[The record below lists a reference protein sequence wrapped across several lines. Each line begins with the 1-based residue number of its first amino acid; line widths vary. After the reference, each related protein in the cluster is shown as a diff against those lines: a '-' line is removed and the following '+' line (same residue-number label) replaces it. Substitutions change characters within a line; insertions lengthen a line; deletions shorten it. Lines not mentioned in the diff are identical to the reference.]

1 MTSRI
6 GIQSGQVMSIQLS
19 YPDFS
24 DPVTPDPGTVAV
36 RWTFYVIDNY
46 LALLS
51 RESCRYG
58 TRDKM
63 IYHHY

>member
-36 RWTFYVIDNY
+36 QWTSYVINNY

-51 RESCRYG
+51 RESCR
-58 TRDKM
+58 
-63 IYHHY
+63 

>member
-24 DPVTPDPGTVAV
+24 DPVTPDPGTVPGGGEQD
-36 RWTFYVIDNY
+36 FLCY
-46 LALLS
+46 
-51 RESCRYG
+51 
-58 TRDKM
+58 
-63 IYHHY
+63 

>member
-36 RWTFYVIDNY
+36 RWTSYVINNY
-46 LALLS
+46 LALLC